1 MKSSY
6 IKFHENSSSES
17 RVVPRGQ
24 ADGRTDI
31 AKPIAAFRNKK
42 RKNKGQTK
50 TTGNMKTALLGR
62 PVVITSLGQSQTVG
76 Q

>member
-1 MKSSY
+1 VKSSY
-6 IKFHENSSSES
+6 IKCHENPSSES

-31 AKPIAAFRNKK
+31 TKLIAAFRNKK
-42 RKNKGQTK
+42 RKNKGQTE
-50 TTGNMKTALLGR
+50 TTGNTKTALLGR